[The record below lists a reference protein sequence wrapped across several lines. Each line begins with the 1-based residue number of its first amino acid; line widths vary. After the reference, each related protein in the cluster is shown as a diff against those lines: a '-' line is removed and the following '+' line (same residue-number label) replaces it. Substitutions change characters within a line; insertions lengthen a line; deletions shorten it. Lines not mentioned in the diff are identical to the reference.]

1 MRNRR
6 GIFSITIRM
15 LIVILIMTNFGG
27 ARALALIVPDNYP
40 TIQTAIDA
48 ASPGDTIVVR
58 SGTYFENLTL
68 NKSIILTAEFY
79 DPNDPTHYT
88 TIIDGRVSGSLST
101 VTILASLL
109 PGTALASQTSG

>member
-27 ARALALIVPDNYP
+27 ARASALIVPDNYS
-40 TIQTAIDA
+40 TIQAAIDA
-48 ASPGDTIVVR
+48 ASPGDTVIVR

-68 NKSIILTAEFY
+68 NKSVTLTAEFY
-79 DPNDPTHYT
+79 DQNDPNHNK
-88 TIIDGRVSGSLST
+88 TIIGGVSSPLST
-101 VTILASLL
+101 IT
-109 PGTALASQTSG
+109 